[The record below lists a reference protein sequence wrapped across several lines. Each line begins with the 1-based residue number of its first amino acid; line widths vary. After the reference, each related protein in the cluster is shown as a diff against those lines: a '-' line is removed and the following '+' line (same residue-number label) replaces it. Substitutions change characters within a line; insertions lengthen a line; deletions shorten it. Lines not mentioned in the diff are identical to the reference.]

1 MPLFL
6 FIFTLVLAVV
16 YIIFIIFDNR
26 NQWDSERLI
35 HIFLPTLLCLLL
47 IALCFY
53 ACSYAIMRHK
63 AINNCENLISDYYE
77 GCVFVDKFEE
87 ENGKKKFIYNEKV
100 YEVTIDL
107 GTVAT
112 KWNYKDIDY
121 TITIIEPDGTENV
134 ITPKEKSEIK
144 NGGK

>member
-1 MPLFL
+1 MTLFFMIL
-6 FIFTLVLAVV
+6 AAVAAIATIVFYILDEKTGLVCDILAHSFFIST
-16 YIIFIIFDNR
+16 I
-26 NQWDSERLI
+26 
-35 HIFLPTLLCLLL
+35 LLL
-47 IALCFY
+47 FTALS
-53 ACSYAIMRHK
+53 SYLFMAGK
-63 AINNCENLISDYYE
+63 ARNNCENVISDYYE

-121 TITIIEPDGTENV
+121 TITITEPDGTANV